1 MFFPDTD
8 AMAGKSFV
16 VFVLCVGYVRKFVV
30 VFITVFV
37 DAAVVT
43 VVILIGIY
51 PFFHYFSSTVVR
63 LPNITEL

>member
-16 VFVLCVGYVRKFVV
+16 VFVLCVDVRKFVV

-43 VVILIGIY
+43 VVILKRIY
-51 PFFHYFSSTVVR
+51 PFFSLFFIYR
-63 LPNITEL
+63 C